1 MDEKRIRARHVVHFI
16 FIPLVLLCL
25 GLIGLGA
32 FWGEWAG
39 ARVPDGG
46 VGLNEL
52 AALMGVALL
61 IVTIA
66 LYWLAIMLQKVRQSA
81 GGGHH
86 RPDAETIS
94 LLKSINER
102 MLLSDTAKR
111 IAYREKDRAALRRA
125 ILDDIA
131 KQDFEAALA
140 MVDEMSQVYGYREE
154 AEEFRRQIDRA
165 READLERKV
174 SRQIDHIDELVA
186 EEKWEEARREA
197 AAISRVFPDVP
208 RAQNVMQHVKDKLE
222 QFKKDLE
229 RQFLEASARED
240 LDTAMELLKKLDRY
254 LTNTEAEPF
263 REVARGVITKRRD
276 NLGVQFKLAV
286 QDHEWHKAL
295 TVGEEIIQDF
305 PNTRMAEEVREM
317 LDQLRDRAAQERSA
331 RGY

>member
-1 MDEKRIRARHVVHFI
+1 MEETQLRSKNLVHI
-16 FIPLVLLCL
+16 VFIPLMVLSAA
-25 GLIGLGA
+25 LIVIGVVT
-32 FWGEWAG
+32 W
-39 ARVPDGG
+39 VPAAEEPVSPGG
-46 VGLNEL
+46 VTLPVLVTLLGT
-52 AALMGVALL
+52 AMLMLTSGM
-61 IVTIA
+61 
-66 LYWLAIMLQKVRQSA
+66 YWLALSLQWLRRDLRTQKVLPELP
-81 GGGHH
+81 G
-86 RPDAETIS
+86 
-94 LLKSINER
+94 LLRSINER

-140 MVDEMSQVYGYREE
+140 MVDEMSQAYGYREE
-154 AEEFRRQIDRA
+154 AEEFRRQIDQA

-174 SRQIDHIDELVA
+174 SLQIERIDRLIED
-186 EEKWEEARREA
+186 EKWDEARREA
-197 AAISRVFPDVP
+197 GAIARVFPDVP
-208 RAQNVMQHVKDKLE
+208 RAQNVTEHVKEKLE

-229 RQFLEASARED
+229 RKFLETAGRQD
-240 LDTAMELLKKLDRY
+240 LDEAMELLKKLDRY

-295 TVGEEIIQDF
+295 MVGEEIIQDF

-317 LDQLRDRAAQERSA
+317 LDQLRERATQERAA
-331 RGY
+331 RGS